1 MLDELASAFL
11 TRCALASVRTSASVI
26 VLDRERLADRF
37 KFFAVSPIAFSLG
50 ANQQAVRFGFM
61 LWANA
66 VEAPP
71 SAHDLFSHCAP
82 F

>member
-1 MLDELASAFL
+1 MLDELASVFL

-50 ANQQAVRFGFM
+50 ANQQAVRF
-61 LWANA
+61 
-66 VEAPP
+66 
-71 SAHDLFSHCAP
+71 
-82 F
+82 